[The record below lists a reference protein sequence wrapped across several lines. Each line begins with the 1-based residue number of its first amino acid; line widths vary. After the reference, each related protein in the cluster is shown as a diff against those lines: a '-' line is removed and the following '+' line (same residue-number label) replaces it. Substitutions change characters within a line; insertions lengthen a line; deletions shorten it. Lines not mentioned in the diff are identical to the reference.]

1 MGLGNNTRPPPFPPG
16 THLSKYFKVEALV
29 RLSEG
34 RMFYLLNDDRPDQ
47 ETRKCWHCGH
57 EESALNSSAC
67 DQCELEWDP
76 DLRFLMSVR
85 WDRTTYDPYKRFFD
99 KGLEHP
105 GIRPPEDVF
114 FHDGLLCSVV
124 PYRGEALLLDESAPF
139 PVRRILHLA
148 QRFAGLVAFTH
159 YHGISLSGLTRANFL
174 YDKGTDRFYL
184 FDPEVTAVFDEQV
197 PEHLRSQEIQVLAR
211 MLRQF
216 TPVNINALRDF
227 LEQTEQGAYASP
239 LEFGRA
245 VEGLFDTL
253 DAPPPPTGM
262 AAMTDVGLA
271 RVLNEDNWSWVQL
284 GFNAHLYVVADGMGG
299 HECGEV
305 ASDVAVQTICRESR
319 NRYQKV
325 VNHDVETLEQ
335 ILDTSFQVANNT
347 VKAYAEERKNDMG
360 TTLVALM
367 VSGRTGLMAN
377 VGDSRGYLVRDQ
389 TLHQVS
395 RDHSLVAKMVEQH
408 RITAEEARTHPHSN
422 ILLRTVGTERDVDID
437 IFRLELERGDKI
449 LLCSDGLWG
458 EIGDE
463 DIEAIMNQFDDPRV
477 CARELVRAAHHGGG
491 KDNVTLMLVAVD
503 R

>member
-1 MGLGNNTRPPPFPPG
+1 MGHGHHTRPPPFPPG
-16 THLSKYFKVEALV
+16 MHLSKHFKVEALV

-47 ETRKCWHCGH
+47 PTRRCWHCGH
-57 EESALNSSAC
+57 EESPRDATSCEQCGSPWEP
-67 DQCELEWDP
+67 DQ
-76 DLRFLMSVR
+76 RFLMSVR
-85 WDRTTYDPYKRFFD
+85 WDRATYDAYMRFYE
-99 KGLEHP
+99 KALTHP
-105 GIRPPEDVF
+105 GVRHPEDVF

-124 PYRGEALLLDESAPF
+124 RYRGEALLLDEAASF
-139 PVRRILHLA
+139 PIRRILHLA
-148 QRFAGLVAFTH
+148 QRFAGLVAYTQF
-159 YHGISLSGLTRANFL
+159 HGVSMSGLTRANFL
-174 YDKGTDRFYL
+174 YARDEDRFYL
-184 FDPEVTAVFDEQV
+184 FDPEVTAVFDTQV
-197 PEHLRSQEIQVLAR
+197 PEHLRSQEIQVLAQ
-211 MLRQF
+211 MLRQYS
-216 TPVNINALRDF
+216 PVNVNALRDF
-227 LEQTEQGAYASP
+227 LEQTQQGAYASP

-253 DAPPPPTGM
+253 DAPPPPPGTS
-262 AAMTDVGLA
+262 AMTDVGLA
-271 RVLNEDNWSWVQL
+271 RILNEDNWGWVQL

-305 ASDVAVQTICRESR
+305 ASEVAVETICSESR

-325 VNHDVETLEQ
+325 VNHDIETLEQ
-335 ILDTSFQVANNT
+335 ILDTSFQAANNT
-347 VKAYAEERKNDMG
+347 VKAYAEERRNDMG

-377 VGDSRGYLVRDQ
+377 VGDSRGYLMRDQ

-395 RDHSLVAKMVEQH
+395 RDHSLVAKMVEQK

-437 IFRLELERGDKI
+437 IFRLELEKGDKL

-458 EIGDE
+458 EVEDE
-463 DIEAIMNQFDDPRV
+463 DIEAILNQFEDPRI
-477 CARELVRAAHHGGG
+477 CARELIRAAHHGGG
-491 KDNVTLMLVAVD
+491 KDNVTLMLVGID